1 MGCII
6 IKFLNKT
13 RSDSF
18 PFGTVWAVAS
28 LELKVL
34 PLQNNS
40 RIVGSMKRKLRLSI
54 YVQNKAGGQMIR
66 SQGKYFSKD
75 ELNRIVM
82 LLRESDMTLPEIADR
97 MRCSRSAVAAINRKF
112 QIRLYG
118 GKRSQWSLN
127 SECRPLAPETL
138 DSSSAVFQGVAAT
151 ES

>member
-1 MGCII
+1 
-6 IKFLNKT
+6 
-13 RSDSF
+13 
-18 PFGTVWAVAS
+18 
-28 LELKVL
+28 
-34 PLQNNS
+34 
-40 RIVGSMKRKLRLSI
+40 
-54 YVQNKAGGQMIR
+54 MIR

-97 MRCSRSAVAAINRKF
+97 MRCSRSAIAAINRKF

-127 SECRPLAPETL
+127 CEARSKDIQTL
-138 DSSSAVFQGVAAT
+138 DANLIAQEVVIG

>member
-1 MGCII
+1 
-6 IKFLNKT
+6 
-13 RSDSF
+13 
-18 PFGTVWAVAS
+18 
-28 LELKVL
+28 
-34 PLQNNS
+34 
-40 RIVGSMKRKLRLSI
+40 
-54 YVQNKAGGQMIR
+54 MIR

-127 SECRPLAPETL
+127 SDSRPTETVVTADALGNSAETL
-138 DSSSAVFQGVAAT
+138 QEVATTSNRNYRA
-151 ES
+151 

>member
-1 MGCII
+1 MDLT
-6 IKFLNKT
+6 FQ
-13 RSDSF
+13 
-18 PFGTVWAVAS
+18 P
-28 LELKVL
+28 
-34 PLQNNS
+34 
-40 RIVGSMKRKLRLSI
+40 
-54 YVQNKAGGQMIR
+54 AGGQMIR

>member
-1 MGCII
+1 
-6 IKFLNKT
+6 
-13 RSDSF
+13 
-18 PFGTVWAVAS
+18 
-28 LELKVL
+28 
-34 PLQNNS
+34 
-40 RIVGSMKRKLRLSI
+40 
-54 YVQNKAGGQMIR
+54 MIR

-127 SECRPLAPETL
+127 SDSRPTETVVTADALGTNAETL
-138 DSSSAVFQGVAAT
+138 QEVATTSNRNYRA
-151 ES
+151 

>member
-1 MGCII
+1 
-6 IKFLNKT
+6 
-13 RSDSF
+13 
-18 PFGTVWAVAS
+18 
-28 LELKVL
+28 
-34 PLQNNS
+34 
-40 RIVGSMKRKLRLSI
+40 
-54 YVQNKAGGQMIR
+54 MIR

-127 SECRPLAPETL
+127 VVRPTEATETATMTTNSSETL
-138 DSSSAVFQGVAAT
+138 QEVATSDRHYRA
-151 ES
+151 